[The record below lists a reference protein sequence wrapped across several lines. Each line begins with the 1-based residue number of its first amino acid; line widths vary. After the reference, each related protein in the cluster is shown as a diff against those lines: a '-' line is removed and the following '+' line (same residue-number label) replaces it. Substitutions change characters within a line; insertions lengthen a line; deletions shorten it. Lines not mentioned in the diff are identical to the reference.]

1 MNRQILTKFQHLKQA
16 EYAYLRDL
24 SELDF
29 VDIFRIEEVVHEIT
43 VDRVHFARSLFERA
57 KVEKNTEDVSLRK
70 RISMCYYSQYHCA
83 RAVVFH
89 THRYDTD
96 SHKHLPIEIEGIL
109 GQEFK
114 DMLKDWREKR
124 NKVDYELYLDFDLHI
139 AAGEALRA
147 TEIFLERA
155 TDYLRKR
162 RVDL

>member
-1 MNRQILTKFQHLKQA
+1 MNRQILTKFQHLKQT

-29 VDIFRIEEVVHEIT
+29 VDIFRVEEVVREIT

-96 SHKHLPIEIEGIL
+96 SHKYLPIEIEKIL

-114 DMLKDWREKR
+114 DLLRDWREKR

-147 TEIFLERA
+147 TEHFLERT
-155 TDYLRKR
+155 TDYLQ
-162 RVDL
+162 